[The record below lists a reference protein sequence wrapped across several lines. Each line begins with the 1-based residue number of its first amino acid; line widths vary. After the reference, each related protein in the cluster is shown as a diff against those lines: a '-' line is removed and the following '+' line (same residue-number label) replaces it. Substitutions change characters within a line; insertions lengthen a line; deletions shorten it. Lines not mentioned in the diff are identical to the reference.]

1 MATEIHPTALVEKSA
16 QIDDGVKIGPYA
28 YIGPKVRI
36 GPSTVVHHHATV
48 EGNTSLGPEC
58 EIFPYALIG
67 GKSQD
72 LKFAGGHPPLKIGVR
87 NIFRE
92 FCTVHTA
99 TTENGCTIIGN
110 DNFFLAYAHIAHECT
125 IGSHVVMSNNATLA
139 GHVDIEDFTIIGGLT
154 AIHQFCRIGR
164 NSFLGGCAKVVQDV
178 PPFMIA
184 DGNPAKVL
192 AVNKIGM
199 ERNGYSAEDVRQA
212 HTVFKLLY
220 RSGLNK
226 TQALQKLASVENG
239 DSAIVKKITEFIQTS
254 QRGLA

>member
-1 MATEIHPTALVEKSA
+1 MAAFIHPTAIIEKGA
-16 QIDDGVKIGPYA
+16 QLDTSVSVGPYA

-48 EGNTSLGPEC
+48 EGNSSLGREC

-72 LKFAGGHPPLKIGVR
+72 LKFAGGHPPLKIGDR

-92 FCTVHTA
+92 FCTVHAA
-99 TTENGCTIIGN
+99 TTEAGCTIVGH

-125 IGSHVVMSNNATLA
+125 VGNHVVMSNNATLA
-139 GHVDIEDFTIIGGLT
+139 GHVEIEDHVIIGGLT
-154 AIHQFCRIGR
+154 AIHQFSRIGR
-164 NSFLGGCAKVVQDV
+164 HAFLGGCAKVVQDV

-184 DGNPAKVL
+184 DGNPAKVR

-199 ERNGYSAEDVRQA
+199 ERNGYSEEDVRQA
-212 HTVFKLLY
+212 RSVFKWLY
-220 RSGLNK
+220 RSGLNR
-226 TQALQKLASVENG
+226 TQALQKLSSEEEA
-239 DSAIVKKITEFIQTS
+239 DSAIVKKIIEFIQTS